1 LLFVH
6 IGWHIWIMGLPI
18 PKLLVVEDDPKT
30 ARSLVAGLQAEG
42 FSAHAAQRGDD
53 ALNSLSATAYELV
66 ILDWMLP
73 GRDGLQILRTIRER
87 GNRVPVLLLTARDAV
102 NDRVSGLEAG
112 ADDYLSKP
120 FAFAELLARVRA
132 LLRRAVPPEPMRRQ
146 VDDLI
151 VDFETRRASRAGTL
165 LDLTPRE
172 FDLLAY
178 LICHAAEAVSR
189 EQLAR
194 EVWRET
200 SRFTPLDNVI
210 DVHVA
215 RLRRKLDEG
224 HARKLLHTIRG
235 VGLMLKAETHG

>member
-1 LLFVH
+1 
-6 IGWHIWIMGLPI
+6 MGLPT

-30 ARSLVAGLQAEG
+30 ARSVVVGLQAEG
-42 FSAHAAQRGDD
+42 FSAVAASSGDD
-53 ALNSLSATAYELV
+53 ALHSLRVTPYELV

-73 GRDGLQILRTIRER
+73 GRDGLQVLHALRER

-132 LLRRAVPPEPMRRQ
+132 LLRRAVPVEPMRRHIG
-146 VDDLI
+146 DLT
-151 VDFETRRASRAGTL
+151 VDFETRRASRAGKAIE
-165 LDLTPRE
+165 LTPRE

-178 LICHAAEAVSR
+178 LICHVGEAVSR

-194 EVWRET
+194 DVWRET
-200 SRFTPLDNVI
+200 QRVTPLDNVI

-215 RLRRKLDEG
+215 RLRRKLDDG
-224 HARKLLHTIRG
+224 HPRKLLHTVRG
-235 VGLMLKAETHG
+235 VGLVLREEAGT